1 MVKYI
6 TGLEREIKTFRCE
19 GVFSL
24 GELDCEDPYPCG
36 YPLSRV

>member
-6 TGLEREIKTFRCE
+6 TGLEREFKTFRYK

-24 GELDCEDPYPCG
+24 GELDSEDPYPCG
-36 YPLSRV
+36 YPLSQV